1 MVTIISKGD
10 GPYKEDAAA
19 KRLIQD
25 NRAKIHQLANHLTAG
40 RWQHIREN
48 RDPLKNLVEA
58 RRRPRAKSGDPE
70 PYLRISPNNRVIVMD
85 LNSGLQ
91 LHFLGELRIAGGQT
105 HFALA
110 TQANGFVSPLDAGIA
125 RQLERFDGI
134 TLTTEYPEEQFARD
148 ICRCLGLP
156 ETAEDTD

>member
-19 KRLIQD
+19 KRLIQE

-40 RWQHIREN
+40 RWQHIKEN

-58 RRRPRAKSGDPE
+58 RRRPRPVSGDPE

-91 LHFLGELRIAGGQT
+91 MHFLGELRMAGGQT
-105 HFALA
+105 HFVLA
-110 TQANGFVSPLDAGIA
+110 SQANGFVGPLDGDIA
-125 RQLERFDGI
+125 RQLERFDGLK
-134 TLTTEYPEEQFARD
+134 LTTEYPEEQLARD

-156 ETAEDTD
+156 ETAGDID

>member
-25 NRAKIHQLANHLTAG
+25 NRATIHQLANHLTAG

-48 RDPLKNLVEA
+48 RDPLRNLVE
-58 RRRPRAKSGDPE
+58 RRKRPRPVSGDPE

-91 LHFLGELRIAGGQT
+91 LHFLGELRAAGGQT

-110 TQANGFVSPLDAGIA
+110 TQANGFISPLDADVA
-125 RQLERFDGI
+125 RRLERFDGVM
-134 TLTTEYPEEQFARD
+134 LTPNYPEEQFARD

-156 ETAEDTD
+156 ETADESD

>member
-25 NRAKIHQLANHLTAG
+25 NSAKIHQLANHLTAG

-48 RDPLKNLVEA
+48 RDPLRNLVEA
-58 RRRPRAKSGDPE
+58 RRRPRAARGDPE

-91 LHFLGELRIAGGQT
+91 LHFLGELRTAGGQT

-110 TQANGFVSPLDAGIA
+110 SQANGFVSPLDADIA
-125 RQLERFDGI
+125 RQLARFDGI
-134 TLTTEYPEEQFARD
+134 ALTVDYSEAQLARD
-148 ICRCLGLP
+148 LCRCLGLP
-156 ETAEDTD
+156 ETADETD